1 MISQGQEVSKV
12 SEDKEQPCPA
22 KTEVIPEIGAHQ
34 NKLGT
39 LIMVGY
45 GETNPK
51 HLHQELGLSGGH
63 SLSHSAD
70 VSALN
75 QGREL
80 GEHHRGDN
88 CKVDGWKERAQIL
101 TVLFL
106 VCNLLTK
113 HVVWAAH
120 SCLPNSN
127 LILVTFE
134 QKTRKEILV

>member
-1 MISQGQEVSKV
+1 MGADPFLDPLLLCGYGQPFQRPQKASCETDEAKLLCQEEVMSSQGQEVSKM

-34 NKLGT
+34 TKLGS

-45 GETNPK
+45 WETNPK
-51 HLHQELGLSGGH
+51 HSHQELALSGGH

-75 QGREL
+75 QGCEL

-88 CKVDGWKERAQIL
+88 
-101 TVLFL
+101 
-106 VCNLLTK
+106 
-113 HVVWAAH
+113 
-120 SCLPNSN
+120 
-127 LILVTFE
+127 
-134 QKTRKEILV
+134 